1 MPSVSDASKL
11 LTQQS
16 TLAALVAS
24 QSQAV
29 TLAEPAPEDLT
40 LAEADSEL
48 VYTPFLFAAGMAA
61 GKGAAGGAL
70 TSAATMGI
78 SKLISCYQYDT
89 IVVKKV
95 KGKSQSV
102 PI

>member
-11 LTQQS
+11 LTRQS

-48 VYTPFLFAAGMAA
+48 VCLGGCVAAATLIGSL
-61 GKGAAGGAL
+61 AGGVAVD
-70 TSAATMGI
+70 
-78 SKLISCYQYDT
+78 KVCYQYDT

-95 KGKSQSV
+95 KGKSIAV